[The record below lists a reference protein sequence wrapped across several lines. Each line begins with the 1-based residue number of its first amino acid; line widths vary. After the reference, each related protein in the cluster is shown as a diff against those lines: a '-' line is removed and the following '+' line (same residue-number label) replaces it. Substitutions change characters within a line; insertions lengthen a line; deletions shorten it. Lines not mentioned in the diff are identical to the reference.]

1 MRATPALAALLGV
14 LAFPALHASGR
25 ARPAEPDPTPPAFP
39 DAATDL
45 RNGTCTPG
53 PGYVDRGDDFVERLL
68 RADPER
74 FAEVLDNA
82 EASRAQVLVS
92 EVVRDAS
99 GRPCIRSYGY
109 RLNAEY
115 FYPASAIKTVAA
127 AASLLTFQAHSDA
140 PDLVTRPLYV
150 RPRTAHMIN
159 GEDAQTNRGRSNSTL
174 AAEVERTLI
183 VSSNRGFNVLFDIAG
198 MEQLNQM
205 MWQAGL
211 RSLRMQHRL
220 ENGDLHMDSHRF
232 APTVRVGRGRA
243 AETVAPERTA
253 GVRFRNSLLLDMPRT
268 GVGDAHINSDSG
280 QRINHPLDF
289 RRKNYISLRDLQRI
303 VLEVVDPSLDGD
315 DVNLPL
321 TDANRALLRDIM
333 SRRPPPGRR
342 GDVNDAEAR
351 FEPLIPGINRVLPR
365 EEYEYVNK
373 AGRAWGFHLESAYV
387 HRLGTERA
395 FFVATTLYVDRDGL
409 MNDNRAD
416 YDRISF
422 PFMVNLGEVLAREL
436 LTDTPPTRTP

>member
-1 MRATPALAALLGV
+1 MSGALLLVGALALPHAHGRR
-14 LAFPALHASGR
+14 ASEDNPADAV
-25 ARPAEPDPTPPAFP
+25 PPMP

-45 RNGTCTPG
+45 RSGTCTPG
-53 PGYVDRGDDFVERLL
+53 PGYVDRGDDYIERLL
-68 RADPER
+68 RSEPER
-74 FAEVLDNA
+74 FAEILDNA
-82 EASRAQVLVS
+82 ESLRAQILVS
-92 EVVRDAS
+92 EVVRDVD

-127 AASLLTFQAHSDA
+127 TASLLTFQAHDA
-140 PDLVTRPLYV
+140 PELVTGPLYV
-150 RPRTAHMIN
+150 RPRTAHLIT
-159 GEDAQTNRGRSNSTL
+159 GEDAQTSVGRSSTTL
-174 AAEVERTLI
+174 AGEVERTLI

-198 MEQLNQM
+198 MEQLNRM

-211 RSLRMQHRL
+211 RSVRMQHRL
-220 ENGDLHMDSHRF
+220 EQGDLHMDAHRF
-232 APTVRVGRGRA
+232 APEVRVGRGRA
-243 AETVAPERTA
+243 ARVVAPERTA
-253 GVRFRNSLLLDMPRT
+253 GVRFRNALMLDMPRT
-268 GVGDAHINSDSG
+268 GVGDAHIDSDTR
-280 QRINHPLDF
+280 QRVNHPLDF

-303 VLEVVDPSLDGD
+303 VLEVVDPTLDGS
-315 DVNLPL
+315 DVDLPL
-321 TDANRALLRDIM
+321 SDANRALLRDIM
-333 SRRPPPGRR
+333 SRRPPPARR
-342 GDVNDAEAR
+342 GTVDDAEAR

-365 EEYEYVNK
+365 ESYEYVNK

-416 YDRISF
+416 YDRVSF

-436 LTDTPPTRTP
+436 LQ